1 MTRLFTTILTFL
13 LAGASPA
20 FAGYLYDSGSIYGFT
35 GSPDYLSTG
44 PCSYFDYT
52 GGPDALGPCTLQD
65 GSLSFTG
72 SVSGSAD
79 YGVLKSLLSLS
90 VTDGNWAGVGTSSYS
105 GQNYE
110 SAYEPVQA
118 SLGSGPGSVDFTFT
132 LTGSMPPATN
142 AVESATLLV
151 QGGGPNVTATLN
163 SSFTITAPG
172 TFTTTVDVAD
182 LSQPFLLTSS
192 LGTSAELC
200 PFADCSYAS
209 PATFDGSAII
219 DLSHT
224 AIITSVVVK
233 DSNQQV
239 IPGATVF
246 GLDSGINYGDI
257 TESPEPSTWLL
268 LGGAFA
274 VVGLR
279 HGRPGRRGFPR
290 A

>member
-1 MTRLFTTILTFL
+1 MFL
-13 LAGASPA
+13 LAGPNSA
-20 FAGYLYDSGSIYGFT
+20 FAGYLYVSGSVYGFT
-35 GSPDYLSTG
+35 GAPDYLSSS
-44 PCSYFDYT
+44 PCSYFDYN
-52 GGPDALGPCTLQD
+52 GGPEALGPCRLQD

-72 SVSGSAD
+72 SVSGSAN

-90 VTDGNWAGVGTSSYS
+90 VTDGNWAGVGTSDYS

-110 SAYEPVQA
+110 SAYEAVQA
-118 SLGSGPGSVDFTFT
+118 SQGSGPGSVDFTFT
-132 LTGSMPPATN
+132 LTGSMPPGTN
-142 AVESATLLV
+142 VEESATLQVL
-151 QGGGPNVTATLN
+151 GGGPNVTSTLN
-163 SSFTITAPG
+163 SSFTITGPG

-200 PFADCSYAS
+200 PFADCSYTS

-233 DSNQQV
+233 DNNQQV

-246 GLDSGINYGDI
+246 GLDSGTNYDDI
-257 TESPEPSTWLL
+257 TESPEPSTLLL

-274 VVGLR
+274 AIGLR
-279 HGRPGRRGFPR
+279 RGRP
-290 A
+290 